1 MQIACVTKNALDLH
15 ISFNHG
21 ERKIVPI
28 SESNEPQKYQ
38 LSCPVSACTKKFK
51 GQHEIDAHVLLNHKE
66 IRYSCTNCHRIF
78 TDKGVLILHLKLVH
92 DIVKPDLRLPLV
104 NTSKE
109 LVGYIDIKNV
119 QAKQNQIEAPKIP
132 KTRQT
137 GKTEEKKS
145 DSESDPDD
153 DISIRFEPEPLED
166 DDILEK
172 IDDMIEEIDNESD
185 DDDKAKKSLKR
196 SVETSVPVMPSSS
209 SLIRPSVSKLT
220 VRQPNSEPIRII
232 QPLPL
237 SSNYGPNVQAKQNQI
252 ETRETRETE
261 EKKSDDDILDD
272 DDIFGKL
279 DDMIE
284 KIDNESSDDDGI
296 EIIGESNDF
305 KIQSSTSPKISE
317 AEKSDEKIQI
327 VESPSTAQDKLTEV
341 FVECDDFGS
350 NANDPDYDPFGV
362 DPNDVGLKLVQQVD
376 HHDNI
381 AVSDD
386 SDDDII
392 EEPAE
397 NPFGISEV
405 RTVINNEDLGTPV
418 LQQSDLILACD
429 ECFEIFTS
437 KFALSQHMIK
447 VHPKVMV
454 KDPSRYDHIL
464 VPTRKIG
471 NFQFL

>member
-1 MQIACVTKNALDLH
+1 MIL
-15 ISFNHG
+15 
-21 ERKIVPI
+21 
-28 SESNEPQKYQ
+28 
-38 LSCPVSACTKKFK
+38 KFK
-51 GQHEIDAHVLLNHKE
+51 VQPLQ
-66 IRYSCTNCHRIF
+66 RF
-78 TDKGVLILHLKLVH
+78 LKL
-92 DIVKPDLRLPLV
+92 K
-104 NTSKE
+104 
-109 LVGYIDIKNV
+109 
-119 QAKQNQIEAPKIP
+119 
-132 KTRQT
+132 
-137 GKTEEKKS
+137 
-145 DSESDPDD
+145 
-153 DISIRFEPEPLED
+153 
-166 DDILEK
+166 
-172 IDDMIEEIDNESD
+172 
-185 DDDKAKKSLKR
+185 
-196 SVETSVPVMPSSS
+196 
-209 SLIRPSVSKLT
+209 
-220 VRQPNSEPIRII
+220 
-232 QPLPL
+232 
-237 SSNYGPNVQAKQNQI
+237 
-252 ETRETRETE
+252 
-261 EKKSDDDILDD
+261 
-272 DDIFGKL
+272 
-279 DDMIE
+279 
-284 KIDNESSDDDGI
+284 
-296 EIIGESNDF
+296 
-305 KIQSSTSPKISE
+305 
-317 AEKSDEKIQI
+317 KSDEKIQI

-471 NFQFL
+471 NFQFS